1 MRPVFLRRLHA
12 RGANCFSHYV
22 PLHNSPAGLRYGRSC
37 GTLSVTEDVAAR
49 LVRLPLHPAMDEGDV
64 DYVVDVVLE
73 TLVNSAETHH
83 SQSSVVFDRAKPV
96 NRRST
101 NHA

>member
-1 MRPVFLRRLHA
+1 
-12 RGANCFSHYV
+12 
-22 PLHNSPAGLRYGRSC
+22 
-37 GTLSVTEDVAAR
+37 
-49 LVRLPLHPAMDEGDV
+49 VRLPLHPAMDEGDV